1 MNGIQ
6 DAPVRVELGD
16 RVATWTLADG
26 FTGDP
31 GLVGRAKFA
40 AYVGLEV
47 PLGDTTVIAS
57 DATTTGAAAALVTFD
72 PDRVR
77 ITAGP
82 ADLIA

>member
-1 MNGIQ
+1 MSGVE
-6 DAPVRVELGD
+6 DLPVRVEMGE
-16 RVATWTLADG
+16 RVATWDLAEG
-26 FTGDP
+26 FAGDP

-57 DATTTGAAAALVTFD
+57 DVTTTGATAALVAFD

-77 ITAGP
+77 VTAGP